1 MRRRNFTYIITNVSH
16 TVDSEELVLKIFSK
30 PTNNKTCCREKGCD
44 SMAKDLKGRELP
56 SGIRQRANGK
66 YEGRVKVDY
75 QSYSVYGNTITEV
88 KKKMTE
94 LRYKLEHGA
103 FVPRSKITVEEWFKT
118 WMEQY
123 KENQVKIGTVIA
135 YNDYFNYYIKE
146 ELGRKKMVDIRGE
159 HIQKLYNNLSRKGME
174 AASIKV
180 VSAILN
186 GCFKQAMKNGLI
198 ERNPVLMATLP
209 KGNTKKQRQVFT
221 KEQQDIFM
229 EYGAESYLYNLFAL
243 AIRTGLRGG
252 EIRGLKLSDVD
263 IVAGVLR
270 VQRTLKYATGKGFFE
285 DTPKTA
291 TSKRDIPLTKD
302 ILAIIERQKLIYGD
316 KILHID
322 GYLFH
327 LPDGTPI
334 SRERLQNEID
344 RIVKRI
350 NAAGIE
356 FERFTPHC
364 FRHTFATRAIE
375 NGMKPQT
382 LKTILGHSTLAMTM
396 DLYSHVLPTTRAEEM
411 ELIAKAF

>member
-1 MRRRNFTYIITNVSH
+1 
-16 TVDSEELVLKIFSK
+16 
-30 PTNNKTCCREKGCD
+30 
-44 SMAKDLKGRELP
+44 MAIDKNGKQLP
-56 SGIRQRANGK
+56 PGIRQRSNGK
-66 YEGRVKVDY
+66 YEGRVQYEFDR
-75 QSYSVYGNTITEV
+75 YSVYADTMTEL
-88 KKKMTE
+88 KKKMTD
-94 LRYKLEHGA
+94 LRYRLEHGE
-103 FVPRSKITVEEWFKT
+103 FISSSKITVEEWFKT

-123 KENQVKIGTVIA
+123 KENQVKAGTIIS
-135 YNDYFNYYIKE
+135 YNDYFNIYIKE
-146 ELGRKKMVDIRGE
+146 SLGKKKLVDIRGE
-159 HIQKLYNNLSRKGME
+159 HVQRLYNSLVKRGMALS
-174 AASIKV
+174 SIKV
-180 VSAILN
+180 VSAILS

-209 KGNTKKQRQVFT
+209 KGNARRQRRVFT
-221 KEQQDIFM
+221 KEEQDIFM
-229 EYGAESYLYNLFAL
+229 EYAKDSYLNNLFAL

-263 IVAGVLR
+263 KAAELLR
-270 VQRTLKYATGKGFFE
+270 IQRTLKYATGRGFFE
-285 DTPKTA
+285 DAPKTV
-291 TSKRDIPLTKD
+291 TSRRDIPLTKD
-302 ILAIIERQKLIYGD
+302 VTAIIDKQKQVYGE
-316 KILHID
+316 KVLRID
-322 GYLFH
+322 GYIFH

-344 RIVKRI
+344 RIIKRI
-350 NAAGIE
+350 KADDKE

>member
-1 MRRRNFTYIITNVSH
+1 MA
-16 TVDSEELVLKIFSK
+16 VDKNGK
-30 PTNNKTCCREKGCD
+30 P
-44 SMAKDLKGRELP
+44 LP
-56 SGIRQRANGK
+56 PGIRQRANGK
-66 YEGRVKVDY
+66 YEGRVQYEFDR
-75 QSYSVYGNTITEV
+75 YSVYADTLSEL

-94 LRYKLEHGA
+94 LRYRLEHGE
-103 FVPRSKITVEEWFKT
+103 FVASSKVTVEEWFKT

-123 KENQVKIGTVIA
+123 KENQVKAGTIIS
-135 YNDYFNYYIKE
+135 YTDYFNIYVKE
-146 ELGRKKMVDIRGE
+146 SMGKKKLVDIRGE
-159 HIQKLYNNLSRKGME
+159 HIQKLYNSLVKKGM
-174 AASIKV
+174 ALSSIKV

-198 ERNPVLMATLP
+198 ERNPVPMATLP
-209 KGNTKKQRQVFT
+209 KGRPKGQRRVFT
-221 KEQQDIFM
+221 KEEQDIFM
-229 EYGAESYLYNLFAL
+229 KYAKGSYLYNLFAL

-263 IVAGVLR
+263 KAAGLLHI
-270 VQRTLKYATGKGFFE
+270 QRTLKYVSGRGFFE
-285 DTPKTA
+285 DAPKTA
-291 TSKRDIPLTKD
+291 TSRRDIPLTKD
-302 ILAIIERQKLIYGD
+302 MLFIIDRQKQAYGE
-316 KILHID
+316 KVLRMD
-322 GYLFH
+322 GYIFH

-344 RIVKRI
+344 RIIKRI
-350 NAAGIE
+350 NEDGIV

-382 LKTILGHSTLAMTM
+382 LKTILGHSTLSMTM